1 MPPREDASGGG
12 GGGASAAASPPN
24 PAPPMPANGKGKLKA
39 TGDDLVSNIDPP
51 LLIPSLL
58 GPCRPSL

>member
-1 MPPREDASGGG
+1 
-12 GGGASAAASPPN
+12 
-24 PAPPMPANGKGKLKA
+24 MPANGKGKLKA
-39 TGDDLVSNIDPP
+39 MGDDLVSNIDPP